1 MTAMTRK
8 KIHFYNHAPFT
19 ACDVCVGRCK
29 RQHKLAV
36 ERMQFFQPIS
46 SIPSP
51 STAHFSVVSLRNSTG
66 VIIL

>member
-8 KIHFYNHAPFT
+8 KIHFYNHAPFS

-36 ERMQFFQPIS
+36 ERMQFFQP
-46 SIPSP
+46 PY
-51 STAHFSVVSLRNSTG
+51 AFV
-66 VIIL
+66 